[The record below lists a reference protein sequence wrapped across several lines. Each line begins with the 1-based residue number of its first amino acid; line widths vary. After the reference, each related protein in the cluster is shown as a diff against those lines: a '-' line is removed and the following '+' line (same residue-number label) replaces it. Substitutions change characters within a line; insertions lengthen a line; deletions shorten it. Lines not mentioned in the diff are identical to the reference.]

1 MPGKAKYV
9 VVILLAALIGVLLA
23 GNTLPQAAAG
33 AAVRGERLPAS
44 AAFVP
49 DATTDI
55 PLMVLPVIH
64 PKADQESTGR
74 GTRLIGLNNQG
85 QSVGRYVDA
94 EGVVHGFML
103 KGDPRDP
110 SSFIDIDYPQAQSTE
125 AFAINN
131 LGQVVGIF
139 TDSAGLGHGFLLNGD
154 PLNPEAYRPID
165 IGNPPVNTYAS
176 AINDDGVIAGSFMDL
191 ENQRVRGYRLI
202 GDTVQVFDVSGNPN
216 DATIVNDINNEGLIV
231 GGFGEFDP
239 ILGRPHTCIAYVL
252 DQNLDPISR
261 FDINNAPVTAVMG
274 INEAGNM
281 TGYYDENTEDDTVG
295 AHGFLFPS
303 GVRSPIWPV
312 DIGEGQTVL
321 GGLNDND
328 QFVGFYNFENA
339 SVGFLAMPYP
349 QALFLP
355 LAIRAADQ

>member
-1 MPGKAKYV
+1 MPGKEKYV
-9 VVILLAALIGVLLA
+9 VLTMLAALA
-23 GNTLPQAAAG
+23 GILWAGRGARQAPAAAWLQPQAGGVMMSEAPTG
-33 AAVRGERLPAS
+33 
-44 AAFVP
+44 
-49 DATTDI
+49 I
-55 PLMVLPVIH
+55 PLIVMPVIH
-64 PKADQESTGR
+64 PKADQDTSGR
-74 GTRLIGLNNQG
+74 GTRLIGLNDQG

-94 EGVVHGFML
+94 EGGVHGYML

-110 SSFIDIDYPQAQSTE
+110 ASFIDIDYPQAQSTE

-139 TDSAGLGHGFLLNGD
+139 MDSAGLGHGFLLDGD
-154 PLNPEAYRPID
+154 PQDPEAYRPID

-176 AINDDGVIAGSFMDL
+176 AINDEGVIAGSFMDL
-191 ENQRVRGYRLI
+191 ANQRVRGYRLI

-216 DATIVNDINNEGLIV
+216 DATIVNDINNAGLIV

-252 DQNLDPISR
+252 DQNLDPINR
-261 FDINNAPVTAVMG
+261 FDIDSAPVTAVMG

-281 TGYYDENTEDDTVG
+281 TGYYDRNAEDDSVG
-295 AHGFLFPS
+295 AHGFLFPA

-321 GGLNDND
+321 GGLNDSN

-339 SVGFLAMPYP
+339 SVGFLALPYP
-349 QALFLP
+349 HAIYLP
-355 LAIRAADQ
+355 LAIRAAGR